1 MIAGVRSFNRAVT
14 DRIGALGESYLG
26 RGRPLGETRLLWEI
40 GPEGA
45 DVRELRRRLGID
57 AGYVS
62 RLLRSLESRRLVV
75 VEASDRDR
83 RVRRARLTAD
93 GLRERRQLDR
103 LSDELVASMLEPLDD
118 RQRARLVAAM
128 DEVERLLLASTI
140 TTAVAD
146 PAGADARWC
155 IAGYFAE
162 LDARF
167 ETGFDPA
174 NSIPADVKDLTPPAG
189 LLRVAHL
196 RGEPVG
202 CGALKFHGIEP
213 VELKRMWVAPPARG
227 LGLGRRLLRELERDA
242 AKAGAA
248 AVRLETN
255 GSLSEAINLYR
266 QSGYEEVEAFNDEP
280 YAHHWF
286 EKALLPNSDT
296 AAVSR
301 RPASAAPATPA
312 PPASAPASAMPRPPG
327 RAARPG

>member
-1 MIAGVRSFNRAVT
+1 MDRTMIEQVRRFNRSVT

-40 GPEGA
+40 GADGA
-45 DVRELRRRLGID
+45 EVRELRRRLGID
-57 AGYVS
+57 AGYMS
-62 RLLRSLESRRLVV
+62 RLLRSLEARRLVA
-75 VEASDRDR
+75 VEASTADR
-83 RVRRARLTAD
+83 RLRRARLTGA
-93 GLRERRQLDR
+93 GLRERQALDR
-103 LSDELVASMLEPLDD
+103 LSDGLVVSMLEPLDD

-128 DEVERLLLASTI
+128 GEVERLLEASTI

-146 PAGADARWC
+146 PASADARRC

-167 ETGFDPA
+167 ELGFDPA
-174 NSIPADVKDLTPPAG
+174 NSIPADAEDLTPPAG

-202 CGALKFHGIEP
+202 CGALKFHDHKP
-213 VELKRMWVAPPARG
+213 AELKRMWVAPPARG

-242 AKAGAA
+242 GRAGAT

-255 GSLSEAINLYR
+255 RALSEAINLYR
-266 QSGYEEVEAFNDEP
+266 QAGYREVDPFNDEP

-286 EKALLPNSDT
+286 EKTLPPYADS
-296 AAVSR
+296 SR
-301 RPASAAPATPA
+301 
-312 PPASAPASAMPRPPG
+312 
-327 RAARPG
+327 